1 MFFYICRYIECIKM
15 MKNVFI
21 VLIAVLSVATATA
34 QKKDKIKGSKTISVT
49 QRELEEFNS
58 IEVEDNI
65 EVFLIKGSEQKFEIE
80 ADDNLHESITAEV
93 HGGNLRITTNK
104 TIKSAKK
111 ISVRITY
118 DDALKNIVAKH
129 ETTLNALKPL
139 ELDSISIKNL
149 DYSKSFLNV
158 KARSFK
164 LEMDDKAEGEI
175 NVEASKT
182 EIILSKNAELEA
194 LIAVPDFKLDMYQRA
209 TATIEGD
216 AATAQI
222 RLDNNAELF
231 AKKFTVKNMQL
242 LAEGYC
248 KNQVKVSEKL
258 NLSANGKSETELYDM
273 PKIEISVFADNAI
286 LRKEE

>member
-1 MFFYICRYIECIKM
+1 M

-21 VLIAVLSVATATA
+21 VLFAVFSVATATA
-34 QKKDKIKGSKTISVT
+34 QKKDKIKGSKTIAVT

-65 EVFLIKGSEQKFEIE
+65 EVFLMKGDNQKFEIE
-80 ADDNLHESITAEV
+80 ADDNLHESIDAEV
-93 HGGNLRITTNK
+93 RGGNLRIITNK

-118 DDALKNIVAKH
+118 NDALKSIVAKH

-139 ELDSISIKNL
+139 ELDSISIKNV

-175 NVEASKT
+175 NVEANKT

-194 LIAVPDFKLDMYQRA
+194 LIAAPDFKLDMYQRA

-216 AATAQI
+216 AAAAQI
-222 RLDNNAELF
+222 RIDNNAELF
-231 AKKFTVKNMQL
+231 AKKFTVKKMQL
-242 LAEGYC
+242 LAEGYS

-273 PKIEISVFADNAI
+273 PKIEINVFADNAI
-286 LRKEE
+286 LKKEN

>member
-1 MFFYICRYIECIKM
+1 M
-15 MKNVFI
+15 MRNVFI
-21 VLIAVLSVATATA
+21 LLFTVLSVTTATA
-34 QKKDKIKGSKTISVT
+34 QKKDKIKGSKTIAVT
-49 QRELEEFNS
+49 QRKLDEFNS

-65 EVFLIKGSEQKFEIE
+65 EVFLVKGNEQKFEIE

-104 TIKSAKK
+104 KITRAKK

-118 DDALKNIVAKH
+118 NDALKNIVAKH

-149 DYSKSFLNV
+149 NYSKSFLNIKV
-158 KARSFK
+158 RSFK

-194 LIAVPDFKLDMYQRA
+194 LLAVPDVKIDMYQRA

-216 AATAQI
+216 AAAAQI

-242 LAEGYC
+242 LAEGYS

-258 NLSANGKSETELYDM
+258 SFSANGKSETVLHDM
-273 PKIEISVFADNAI
+273 PKIEISVFADNAV
-286 LRKEE
+286 LKKED